1 MTAPSPAASSQAA
14 PWRCWED
21 VVADSPRRLGP
32 LSVSVEVLDQQ
43 LTLLG
48 EGHPLHT
55 DDTFARAVLGRRR
68 RVVPGGLLHGVVAG
82 WLVRRE
88 GPVAVAALRSVHWDF
103 VRPVHP
109 GDPFW
114 CDVSV
119 RRAEVLDARTG
130 TIHLVRRLTDE
141 QGRAYAIGRLDLVV
155 LRRGAVGAVAASGD
169 NCAAC

>member
-1 MTAPSPAASSQAA
+1 
-14 PWRCWED
+14 
-21 VVADSPRRLGP
+21 VAGSPRRFGP

-43 LTLLG
+43 VALLG

-55 DDTFARAVLGRRR
+55 DDGFARAVLGHRR

-82 WLVRRE
+82 WLVRHE
-88 GPVAVAALRSVHWDF
+88 GPVAVTALRSVHWDF

-109 GDPFW
+109 DDPFW

-130 TIHLVRRLTDE
+130 TVHLVRRLTDE
-141 QGRAYAIGRLDLVV
+141 QGQAYAIGRLDLVV
-155 LRRGAVGAVAASGD
+155 LRRDTVDAMAVPGD